1 MYQLATA
8 PRGIGQVLDAVFR
21 LTRLAF
27 TRMLPFAVLA
37 GLLSAVP
44 FVYFITSGAL
54 DNPATLAAFELSP
67 AYWITTLLM
76 VPLNFLVYGAGITR
90 IESIAQG
97 ADVGFGAAVSRT
109 LPRILPIVVAS
120 ILYVLAVC
128 VGLVLLLVPGLILAV
143 SLYMFLPAIL
153 LDGKGPAES
162 IGYSHKL
169 VWGNWWRVATIS
181 TVALIIMYLLFLIA
195 GLLLGV
201 FAGFG
206 NADLA
211 TMFLIQMGATV
222 VASLLVMPYFMAL
235 YVEVF
240 RELKMRKLGG
250 DLAARIETVGAAR

>member
-1 MYQLATA
+1 MFQLATA

-27 TRMLPFAVLA
+27 TRMLPFAVVA

-54 DNPATLAAFELSP
+54 DNPATLATFQLSP
-67 AYWITTLLM
+67 AYWIATLFM
-76 VPLNFLVYGAGITR
+76 FVVNFLVYGAGITR

-97 ADVGFGAAVSRT
+97 ADVGLGAAVRLT
-109 LPRILPIVVAS
+109 LSRILPIILAS
-120 ILYVLAVC
+120 ILYTLAVC
-128 VGLVLLLVPGLILAV
+128 VGLVLLLVPGLIFAV

-153 LDGKGPAES
+153 LDGKGPVES

-169 VWGNWWRVATIS
+169 VWGNWWRVATIV
-181 TVALIIMYLLFLIA
+181 TIALIIMYLLFLIA
-195 GLLLGV
+195 GMILGI

-211 TMFLIQMGATV
+211 TVFLVQMGATI

-250 DLAARIETVGAAR
+250 DLAARIETVGAAP